1 MLAFIGVVLLYEA
14 GRVAF
19 FYRVAR
25 KSQSPRQPIGWR
37 RAPILGVMAVLVV
50 LSNVASRSIHSAV
63 LGVSLAVFSAALMV
77 TAPYTSKWVVPDLIR
92 GYVLRQALNTA
103 LLLGVAFA
111 LVRQGWIY
119 LIATIPIVVGALIAI
134 LLWQSFQPS
143 PPRGQAPTA

>member
-1 MLAFIGVVLLYEA
+1 MLAFIGVGLLYEA

-19 FYRVAR
+19 LYWAAR
-25 KSQSPRQPIGWR
+25 KSQSPRQPIRWR
-37 RAPILGVMAVLVV
+37 RAPILGVLAVLVV
-50 LSNVASRSIHSAV
+50 LSNVASRSVHSAV
-63 LGVSLAVFSAALMV
+63 LGDSLAVFGAALMV
-77 TAPYTSKWVVPDLIR
+77 TALYTSQWVVPDPIR

-111 LVRQGWIY
+111 LVQQGSIH
-119 LIATIPIVVGALIAI
+119 LIAAIPIVVGALVAI